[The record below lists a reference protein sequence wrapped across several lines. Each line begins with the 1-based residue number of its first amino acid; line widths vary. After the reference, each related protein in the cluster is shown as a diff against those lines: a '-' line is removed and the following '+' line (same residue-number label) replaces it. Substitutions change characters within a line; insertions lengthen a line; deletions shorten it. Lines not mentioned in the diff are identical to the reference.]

1 MPTRK
6 IISAILLT
14 LLVGCSNSYPSAEE
28 ANNACL
34 KWESEGKKIKI
45 DLNWG
50 VRERLRIASEITGTE
65 MEEVEDLILDKSIRS
80 CKEEARTNQILGKE
94 INISSVKKQPITSL
108 EYQALDTSI
117 KKYFKY

>member
-1 MPTRK
+1 MPTKR
-6 IISAILLT
+6 IISAILLA

-34 KWESEGKKIKI
+34 KWEAEGKKIKI
-45 DLNWG
+45 DLNAS

-80 CKEEARTNQILGKE
+80 CKEEVRTKQILGKE
-94 INISSVKKQPITSL
+94 INISSVKKQPITPL
-108 EYQALDTSI
+108 EYEALDTSI